1 MVANGAVKVVSAAAS
16 VRACAVWSAGSETL
30 LKVLL
35 SLRGHLSSSALP
47 VNTRGHAG
55 ALHLRVVAHGRV
67 RVGHVLKEVGRGRIG
82 SHYFHLIRYVRL
94 CVQNK

>member
-16 VRACAVWSAGSETL
+16 VRTCAVWSAGSETL

-47 VNTRGHAG
+47 VNTRGHSWEP
-55 ALHLRVVAHGRV
+55 HLRVVAHGRV
-67 RVGHVLKEVGRGRIG
+67 GVGHVLKEVGRGRIG
-82 SHYFHLIRYVRL
+82 SHCFHLIRCVRL